1 MSIRYRRGEQGFTLV
16 EVLVSLAIFLIAGL
30 GLWPLLLGN
39 LQVNHGNTLHAQA
52 RRLAGET
59 MAQLQVVD
67 YAGLAMLSTDPLPAG
82 ALQLTRLIEG
92 NQPRL
97 GQSRITVTADWQQQG
112 RRHSYSLQ
120 TLRSAP

>member
-1 MSIRYRRGEQGFTLV
+1 MSIRYRRGEPGFTLI

-30 GLWPLLLGN
+30 GLWSLLLGS
-39 LQVNHGNTLHAQA
+39 LQANHGNSLHAQA
-52 RRLAGET
+52 RRLAGEA
-59 MAQLQVVD
+59 MVQLQVVD
-67 YAGLAMLSTDPLPAG
+67 YAGLAVVSAEPLPAG
-82 ALQLTRLIEG
+82 MLQLTRRIEG
-92 NQPRL
+92 NQPRP